1 MRTDS
6 TIQGIVIILASVLT
20 MAFADAVVKLVSS
33 DLTVWQVFFAR
44 SLFAIPLMIGLA
56 WVTRVGLTLR
66 QPGWTLLR
74 SFLLV
79 VTWLAFYASLPVLS
93 LSVAAVAVYTNPIIT
108 TLLTATLIGELVSKR
123 QWFGVFVGF
132 LGVIVI
138 LKPGTDAFSWF
149 TLLPLLGAVFYSLA
163 MVLTRS
169 KCQEETPLV
178 LALTLHISF
187 FATGLLAI
195 ALLALLQL
203 DAEMQL
209 AYPFLLGDWAS
220 INAGTWG
227 LMALLGVLSAGY
239 LMGIAR
245 AYQIAPPQIIAT
257 FDYAYLVSATI
268 WGFVFFAERP
278 DFLTICGMVLITL
291 AGLLVALRA
300 SDNVQL

>member
-93 LSVAAVAVYTNPIIT
+93 LS
-108 TLLTATLIGELVSKR
+108 
-123 QWFGVFVGF
+123 
-132 LGVIVI
+132 
-138 LKPGTDAFSWF
+138 
-149 TLLPLLGAVFYSLA
+149 
-163 MVLTRS
+163 
-169 KCQEETPLV
+169 
-178 LALTLHISF
+178 
-187 FATGLLAI
+187 
-195 ALLALLQL
+195 
-203 DAEMQL
+203 
-209 AYPFLLGDWAS
+209 
-220 INAGTWG
+220 
-227 LMALLGVLSAGY
+227 AGY